1 MKKLGLIAIGLIL
14 PILLIGQT
22 SKTSCNSGK
31 SCLEL
36 GHKQLEQEKY
46 DSALA
51 SYKRSCNFN
60 YVEGCGAAFNF
71 LNTSQSLDVA
81 INFLSQSC
89 DNNKNA
95 VACSLIGY
103 FYFKDENYTK
113 ALPYAIKGCN
123 LQNALSCLMATGIY
137 ENNKNTAKYLEFGK
151 KACDL
156 KDTEDRAGV
165 CREVGLEF
173 NKIQNYKQALNA
185 FNTACNLQ
193 DATSC
198 AMLGSYFYG
207 ITNGV
212 IQQNTAKAFE
222 FTKKSCNLG
231 LARGCFQL
239 SLLYEEFERNIYKA
253 REYAKKSCNMG
264 LQEACQHYQEL
275 LQY

>member
-51 SYKRSCNFN
+51 SYKKSCNFN
-60 YVEGCGAAFNF
+60 YVEGCGTAFNF

-123 LQNALSCLMATGIY
+123 LQNALSCLTAAGIY

-173 NKIQNYKQALNA
+173 TKIQNYKQALSA
-185 FNTACNLQ
+185 FTTACNLQ
-193 DATSC
+193 DAASC
-198 AMLGSYFYG
+198 VFVSEYYFDDDFN
-207 ITNGV
+207 IK
-212 IQQNTAKAFE
+212 QNIAKSFETAKKA
-222 FTKKSCNLG
+222 CDLG
-231 LARGCFQL
+231 LHLGCGRLALNYGVFQ
-239 SLLYEEFERNIYKA
+239 RNIHKA
-253 REYAKKSCNMG
+253 KEYAKKACNMG
-264 LQEACQHYQEL
+264 LQEACQYYQEL
-275 LQY
+275 LQ

>member
-51 SYKRSCNFN
+51 SYKKSCNFN
-60 YVEGCGAAFNF
+60 YVEGCGTAFNF

-156 KDTEDRAGV
+156 KDTEDRVGV
-165 CREVGLEF
+165 CREVGGEF
-173 NKIQNYKQALNA
+173 HNIQNYKQALSA
-185 FNTACNLQ
+185 FTTACNLQ
-193 DATSC
+193 DASSC
-198 AMLGSYFYG
+198 AMVSRYYFNDDFG
-207 ITNGV
+207 IK
-212 IQQNTAKAFE
+212 QNTAKSFE
-222 FTKKSCNLG
+222 TAKKACDLG
-231 LARGCFQL
+231 LHLGCFGLALNYDGFQ
-239 SLLYEEFERNIYKA
+239 RNIHKA
-253 REYAKKSCNMG
+253 REYAKKACNMG
-264 LQEACQHYQEL
+264 WQDACQYYQEL
-275 LQY
+275 LQ